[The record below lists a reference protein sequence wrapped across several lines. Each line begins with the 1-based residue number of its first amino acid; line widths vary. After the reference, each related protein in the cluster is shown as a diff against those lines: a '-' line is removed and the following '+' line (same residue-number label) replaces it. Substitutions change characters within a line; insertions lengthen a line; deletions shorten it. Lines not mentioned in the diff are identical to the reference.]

1 MQLWNKWPEVV
12 DGDVLRDRVKS
23 IIGMLESY
31 LCQSPSSRVQNMPN
45 AYFNTYSG
53 ASRLQAKDSMSHQ
66 IGRQMLD
73 GEDSWW
79 SILDLEYARLLD
91 IDTAN
96 QVLLARYSSVN
107 RAT

>member
-12 DGDVLRDRVKS
+12 DGDVLRDRVNS

-31 LCQSPSSRVQNMPN
+31 LYQSLRSSVQNMPN

-53 ASRLQAKDSMSHQ
+53 ASRLQAKYSMSHQ
-66 IGRQMLD
+66 IGWQMLD
-73 GEDSWW
+73 GKDSWW
-79 SILDLEYARLLD
+79 SMLDLEYALLLD

-96 QVLLARYSSVN
+96 QVSLPGIVQ
-107 RAT
+107 